1 MIEAMK
7 GAPGSSAHIPVET
20 AVDRV
25 AAVARALTS
34 TTGGVAELQ
43 REVARTA
50 ASIAG
55 AGASAAIA
63 LRDSDGLTVRAV
75 EPTAGV
81 SETFDGWEAAPEVIA
96 GRRVERAVAG
106 RGSLLV
112 LPMSFDGEVVGALA
126 VMLPSDAAAIDPD
139 VEGVLAIL
147 ANNAAIAME
156 NARLYELERE
166 SVRRLRELDT
176 LKTDFLSTVQ
186 HELRT
191 PLTAILGLSDLIEM
205 CWEVWEDSPKL
216 EALRDIQV
224 AARNLDGIVE
234 TIIDFSVGE
243 GAALVLGLAD
253 VPLED
258 AVRAAVTVVS
268 ERHKGGLPVPADVDI
283 EPGLTLRA
291 DPDRLGQVLRALIDN
306 AVKFS
311 DGRGGVAVRGRR
323 DDSGSVRVEVIDEGI
338 GIPEDDL
345 PRIFERF
352 FQVDNTATR
361 RFGGTGMGLA
371 LVKRVVEA
379 HGATIDVETSPGFGT
394 RMSLRWPDRDAVPVD
409 VRDGGPVA
417 SPVPVQ
423 CGRSR

>member
-1 MIEAMK
+1 MK
-7 GAPGSSAHIPVET
+7 GGRGSSVHIPVET
-20 AVDRV
+20 VVDRV

-34 TTGGVAELQ
+34 TTGGVAALQ
-43 REVARTA
+43 REVVRTA

-55 AGASAAIA
+55 PGSSAAIA
-63 LRDSDGLTVRAV
+63 LRDVGHLTVRMV
-75 EPTAGV
+75 DPPTGA
-81 SETFDGWEAAPEVIA
+81 SETFEGWEAAPEVGA
-96 GRRVERAVAG
+96 GQRVARVVAG

-112 LPMSFDGEVVGALA
+112 LPMPFEGEAAGALA
-126 VMLPSDAAAIDPD
+126 VMVPSDGAPIDSD
-139 VEGVLAIL
+139 AEGVLAIL

-176 LKTDFLSTVQ
+176 LKTDFLATVQ

-216 EALRDIQV
+216 DALRDIQV

-234 TIIDFSVGE
+234 TIIDFSIGDAE
-243 GAALVLGLAD
+243 ALVLNLAD
-253 VPLED
+253 VPLEE
-258 AVRAAVTVVS
+258 AVRAAITVVG
-268 ERHKGGLPVPADVDI
+268 ERHKGGLPVPTDVEV
-283 EPGLTLRA
+283 EPGLTMRA
-291 DPDRLGQVLRALIDN
+291 DPDRLGQALRALIDN

-311 DGRGGVAVRGRR
+311 DGRGTVLVRGRR
-323 DDSGSVRVEVIDEGI
+323 DGAGNVLIDVVDEGI
-338 GIPEDDL
+338 GIPAEDV

-379 HGATIDVETSPGFGT
+379 HGAEVDVETSLGSGT
-394 RMSLRWPDRDAVPVD
+394 RMALRWPDPDAVSVD
-409 VRDGGPVA
+409 VPDSGAVA

-423 CGRSR
+423 

>member
-1 MIEAMK
+1 MK
-7 GAPGSSAHIPVET
+7 GDPNPHVPAQSP
-20 AVDRV
+20 VDRV
-25 AAVARALTS
+25 NAVARALTS

-43 REVARTA
+43 REVVCTA

-55 AGASAAIA
+55 GGATAALA
-63 LRDSDGLTVRAV
+63 LRDGERLSVRVVDPHVAAPV
-75 EPTAGV
+75 
-81 SETFDGWEAAPEVIA
+81 TFDAWEQEPDVVA
-96 GRRVERAVAG
+96 GRRVRRVVPG

-112 LPMSFDGEVVGALA
+112 LPMSYRGELVGALA
-126 VMLPSDAAAIDPD
+126 VMSPSDSTTPDAD

-156 NARLYELERE
+156 NARLYEMERE

-176 LKTDFLSTVQ
+176 MKTDFLSTVQ

-205 CWEVWEDSPKL
+205 CWAVWEDAPKL
-216 EALRDIQV
+216 DALRDIQV

-234 TIIDFSVGE
+234 TIIDFSVGDGE
-243 GAALVLGLAD
+243 ALVLAMTD

-258 AVRAAVTVVS
+258 AVRAATTVVG
-268 ERHKGGLPVPADVDI
+268 ERHKGGLPVPVEVEVA
-283 EPGLTLRA
+283 PGVTLRA

-311 DGRGGVAVRGRR
+311 DGHGRVLVRGAPAEP
-323 DDSGSVRVEVIDEGI
+323 GTVLVEVIDEGI
-338 GIPEDDL
+338 GIATEDV

-352 FQVDNTATR
+352 YQADNTATR

-371 LVKRVVEA
+371 LVRRVVEA
-379 HGATIDVETSPGFGT
+379 HGATIDVDTLLGAGT
-394 RMSLRWPDRDAVPVD
+394 RVSLRWPEQAD
-409 VRDGGPVA
+409 GPVSALIEDPMAA
-417 SPVPVQ
+417 SLPVQ
-423 CGRSR
+423 

>member
-1 MIEAMK
+1 MK
-7 GAPGSSAHIPVET
+7 GGPDSSARIPVET

-43 REVARTA
+43 REVVRTA

-63 LRDSDGLTVRAV
+63 LRVGDRLTVRV
-75 EPTAGV
+75 VDPLAGAG
-81 SETFDGWEAAPEVIA
+81 ETFEGWEAEPDVVA
-96 GRRVERAVAG
+96 GQRVERVVEG
-106 RGSLLV
+106 LGSLMV
-112 LPMSFDGEVVGALA
+112 LPMSLDGETVGALA
-126 VMLPSDAAAIDPD
+126 VMVPPDGAPIDPD
-139 VEGVLAIL
+139 AKGVLVIL
-147 ANNAAIAME
+147 ANNAAVAME

-176 LKTDFLSTVQ
+176 LKTDFLATVQ

-205 CWEVWEDSPKL
+205 CWAVWEDSPKL
-216 EALRDIQV
+216 DALRDIQV

-234 TIIDFSVGE
+234 TIIDFSVGDGE
-243 GAALVLGLAD
+243 ALVLNLAD
-253 VPLED
+253 VPVEE
-258 AVRAAVTVVS
+258 AVRAAITVIG
-268 ERHKGGLPVPADVDI
+268 ERHRGGLPVPTEVDV
-283 EPGLTLRA
+283 EPGLTMRA
-291 DPDRLGQVLRALIDN
+291 DPDRLGQALRALIDN

-311 DGRGGVAVRGRR
+311 DGHGKVIVRAWRDAGGVLIDV
-323 DDSGSVRVEVIDEGI
+323 VDEGI
-338 GIPEDDL
+338 GMPAEDV

-352 FQVDNTATR
+352 YQVDNTATR

-379 HGATIDVETSPGFGT
+379 HGAVVDVETRLGSGT
-394 RMSLRWPDRDAVPVD
+394 RMALRWPDPDAAPVNVP
-409 VRDGGPVA
+409 GGVAVA

-423 CGRSR
+423 